1 MKIISTD
8 VVIVGSGV
16 AGLSAAISF
25 PDDMDVLLITKKE
38 LEDSNSYLA
47 QGGISIR
54 RGPNDRKNF
63 IEDTLK
69 AGHYKNSLN
78 AVEIMVD
85 ESESA
90 LEFLMDMGVN
100 FTRKDGKIAY
110 TKEGGHDKFRIA
122 YSEDVTG
129 KAIMDGLIARVK
141 EKKNIKIMKNCEMN
155 DLIVDGD
162 HCVGIYAKQS
172 EVIESSGAIEQSKII
187 ESSGAIEKKEI
198 IVPSEGINIRKE
210 TKTTEKTN
218 NNEVLDLGFLIL
230 AKDTVLATGGIGGIY
245 SNSTNFPHIRGDGVA
260 LAIKHGIKL
269 KDISYVQIH
278 PTSLYE
284 NKKGRRFLISESVRG
299 EGAVLLNH
307 RGLRFTDELKP
318 RDIVSKAIYKEM
330 KKDDSD
336 HEYLNMRTI
345 DLDIWERFPNICKYL
360 SKIGIDPMVDNV
372 PVVPAQH
379 YTMGGIE
386 VDTFGCTS
394 MKGLY
399 AIGEASCTGVH
410 GQNRLASNSLLES
423 VVFGRRAAKSI
434 ADEHLL
440 KKIIAKKNNEKSVD
454 DKNNEINYEKKN
466 HIIEEN
472 TGKSKNIEIN
482 SYKFDELMSF
492 DEIREMINS
501 KILEDRQEKEYQNKE
516 YQNKVGFVAKG

>member
-1 MKIISTD
+1 MVSVGEHESEKSSSIEYKIETSNKDIIDVLKVRTD

-16 AGLSAAISF
+16 AGLSAALSF

-69 AGHYKNSLN
+69 AGHYKNSLK

-90 LEFLMDMGVN
+90 LEFLIGMGVN
-100 FTRKDGKIAY
+100 FTRKDGEIAY

-129 KAIMDGLIARVK
+129 KAIMDGLIARIK
-141 EKKNIKIMKNCEMN
+141 EKKNIKIIKNCEMN
-155 DLIVDGD
+155 DMIVDGD
-162 HCVGIYAKQS
+162 HCVGIYAKPS
-172 EVIESSGAIEQSKII
+172 EVIESSEAIEQSKII
-187 ESSGAIEKKEI
+187 ESSETIEQKEI
-198 IVPSEGINIRKE
+198 IKS
-210 TKTTEKTN
+210 
-218 NNEVLDLGFLIL
+218 LGFLIL

-260 LAIKHGIKL
+260 LAIKHGVKL

-318 RDIVSKAIYKEM
+318 RDIVSKAIYEEM
-330 KKDDSD
+330 KKEGAD

-345 DLDIWERFPNICKYL
+345 DLDIGERFPNICKYL
-360 SKIGIDPMVDNV
+360 CEIGIDPMVDNV
-372 PVVPAQH
+372 PIVPAQH

-434 ADEHLL
+434 ADAHLL
-440 KKIIAKKNNEKSVD
+440 E
-454 DKNNEINYEKKN
+454 
-466 HIIEEN
+466 
-472 TGKSKNIEIN
+472 KNIEKKKTKNIEVD
-482 SYKFDELMSF
+482 SYKFDNLMSF
-492 DEIREMINS
+492 DEIRDIINR
-501 KILEDRQEKEYQNKE
+501 KILEDRQEKERQNNE
-516 YQNKVGFVAKG
+516 YQNKVYFVAKG

>member
-16 AGLSAAISF
+16 AGLSAALSF

-69 AGHYKNSLN
+69 AGHYKNSLK

-90 LEFLMDMGVN
+90 LEFLIDMGVN
-100 FTRKDGKIAY
+100 FTRKNGEIAY

-141 EKKNIKIMKNCEMN
+141 EKKNIKIITNCEMN

-162 HCVGIYAKQS
+162 HCVGIYAKPS
-172 EVIESSGAIEQSKII
+172 EVNESNGTIEGNEII
-187 ESSGAIEKKEI
+187 EA
-198 IVPSEGINIRKE
+198 SEGINIRKE
-210 TKTTEKTN
+210 TEVTEKAK
-218 NNEVLDLGFLIL
+218 NNEGLDLGFLIL

-318 RDIVSKAIYKEM
+318 RDIVSKAIYEEM
-330 KKDDSD
+330 KKDDAD

-345 DLDIWERFPNICKYL
+345 DLDIGERFPNICKYL
-360 SKIGIDPMVDNV
+360 SQIGIDPMVDNV

-440 KKIIAKKNNEKSVD
+440 EKKIAKKNNEKSVD

-466 HIIEEN
+466 HIIKKN
-472 TGKSKNIEIN
+472 TGKSKKIEVD

-501 KILEDRQEKEYQNKE
+501 KILEDRQEKEYQNNE